1 LVLSLLPPPGPQQ
14 NGMQPNQAT
23 PPTSPR
29 QELRALT
36 RKWDQAMV
44 RKDVDFLDEVLAQ
57 DYSFAHT
64 PRSYY
69 LAQLKTPG
77 VEYSYH
83 ERTINEIRAYGD
95 ASLVFSH
102 ISVKGKF
109 PGVDWFWSDFNSM
122 DVW

>member
-1 LVLSLLPPPGPQQ
+1 MPFLHIILVLFTLTAPAPRA
-14 NGMQPNQAT
+14 NGMQTHHSTPAT
-23 PPTSPR
+23 SAR

-44 RKDVDFLDEVLAQ
+44 RKDLDFLDEILAQ
-57 DYSFAHT
+57 DYSFADT

-83 ERTINEIRAYGD
+83 VRSINEMRAYGS

-102 ISVKGKF
+102 I
-109 PGVDWFWSDFNSM
+109 
-122 DVW
+122 